1 MRIIPKAF
9 ARISWNHPWRLAWM
23 MSLSAHASA
32 FALLVTSIVLTP
44 LPGQSPI
51 APVELDGRWG
61 VSENDEERWSEVM
74 VSSREQPR
82 LPDPDA
88 SIVAS
93 FVQRQIAQSIDEGN
107 RRSLAENEGM
117 LARLSQ
123 QLTESSSQ
131 DNIDAMAQFL
141 SGVAGARKPAPS
153 TNDAPIPFDANTAQ
167 IDRVR
172 KEVDSQER
180 VHYIATLVDA
190 NGSTKELELDAQTG
204 AQLYKILKIIESNPL
219 LERVYRKIV
228 MGFLD
233 QALAKPTKE

>member
-1 MRIIPKAF
+1 
-9 ARISWNHPWRLAWM
+9 
-23 MSLSAHASA
+23 
-32 FALLVTSIVLTP
+32 
-44 LPGQSPI
+44 
-51 APVELDGRWG
+51 
-61 VSENDEERWSEVM
+61 M

-88 SIVAS
+88 SIMSS

-117 LARLSQ
+117 LSRLSQ

-141 SGVAGARKPAPS
+141 SGLAGARKPAPS

-172 KEVDSQER
+172 KEVDSLER